1 MFLEGPSVGRSTE
14 GAAMFRNRIILVTL
28 LAVVMAFAAAA
39 LATPGSGVTGVIQA
53 RAKFLVPVDIKV
65 KIDDGHQDV
74 IHVPDSKDTV
84 IQQVV
89 FEPHGFTGWHSH
101 PGPAIAL
108 VKSGTVTLFDSDDP
122 LCKGKNYTAGQ
133 AFVDYGQ
140 GHGHLAGNPSATE
153 RAELWITY
161 FDVPPGAAPRV
172 DQQGPST
179 CPF

>member
-1 MFLEGPSVGRSTE
+1 MFK
-14 GAAMFRNRIILVTL
+14 NRIILVTL

-65 KIDDGHQDV
+65 KIDDQHQEV

-89 FEPHGFTGWHSH
+89 FEPQGFTGWHSH

-108 VKSGTVTLFDSDDP
+108 VKSGTLTLFDSDDP
-122 LCKGKNYTAGQ
+122 SCTGKTYTAGQ
-133 AFVDYGQ
+133 AFIDHGQ

-172 DQQGPST
+172 DQPGPSS